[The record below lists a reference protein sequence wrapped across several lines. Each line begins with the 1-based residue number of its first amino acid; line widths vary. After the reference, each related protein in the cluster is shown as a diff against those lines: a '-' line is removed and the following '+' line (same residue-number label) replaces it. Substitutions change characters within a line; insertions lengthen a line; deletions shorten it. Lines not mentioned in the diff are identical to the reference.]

1 MFEPLEIPDPFHPAF
16 AYYPIVL
23 TVLGTL
29 LAFGALLTRRAGFP
43 FWTFLILLLAT
54 AGSQFALVTGNQ
66 EHPGQLPPA
75 IYSLIQQHIE
85 WSQRTRNFDLITT
98 GAALLS
104 LMVTRVPRMRRLV
117 ALVTFALGLFTSYSA
132 LRAAEQGRKLVYNYA
147 VGVSTPAP
155 PPAPRSSPLPWASV
169 TPPASP
175 AATRR

>member
-54 AGSQFALVTGNQ
+54 VGAQFALVTGGQ
-66 EHPGQLPPA
+66 EHPGQLSPVVSA
-75 IYSLIQQHIE
+75 LIQQHIE
-85 WSQRTRNFDLITT
+85 WGQRARNFGLITT
-98 GAALLS
+98 CAALFS
-104 LMVTRVPRMRRLV
+104 LMVTRVPRIRRLV
-117 ALVTFALGLFTSYSA
+117 ALATFALGLFTSYSG
-132 LRAAEQGRKLVYNYA
+132 LRAAEQGRKLVFNYA

-155 PPAPRSSPLPWASV
+155 ASRSSPLPWASV
-169 TPPASP
+169 TPTASP

>member
-23 TVLGTL
+23 TLLGTL

-54 AGSQFALVTGNQ
+54 AAAQFALVTGGQ
-66 EHPGQLPPA
+66 EHLGQLPPMIA
-75 IYSLIQQHIE
+75 PLIQQHIE
-85 WSQRTRNFDLITT
+85 WSQRARNFGLITT
-98 GAALLS
+98 CVALLS
-104 LMVTRVPRMRRLV
+104 LMVARVPRVRRLV
-117 ALVTFALGLFTSYSA
+117 ALATFALGLFTSYSG
-132 LRAAEQGRKLVYNYA
+132 LRAAEQGRKLVFNYA

-155 PPAPRSSPLPWASV
+155 ATRSSPPLPWASV
-169 TPPASP
+169 TPTASP

>member
-29 LAFGALLTRRAGFP
+29 LALGALLTRRAGFP

-54 AGSQFALVTGNQ
+54 VGTQFALVTGGQ
-66 EHPGQLPPA
+66 EHPGPLPPM
-75 IYSLIQQHIE
+75 IYPLIQQHIE

-98 GAALLS
+98 CAALLS
-104 LMVTRVPRMRRLV
+104 LVVTRVPRVRRLV
-117 ALVTFALGLFTSYSA
+117 ALVTLALGLFSSYSA

-147 VGVSTPAP
+147 VGVTMPS
-155 PPAPRSSPLPWASV
+155 PAPRSSPLPWASV
-169 TPPASP
+169 TPTASP